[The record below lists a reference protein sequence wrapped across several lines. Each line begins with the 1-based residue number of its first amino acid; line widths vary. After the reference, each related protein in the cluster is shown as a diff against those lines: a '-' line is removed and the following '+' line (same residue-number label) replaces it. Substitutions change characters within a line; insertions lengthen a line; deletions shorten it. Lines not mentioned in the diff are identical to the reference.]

1 MKQVIAIVSDEN
13 SNKWQVLIAV
23 VIDENSINSDH
34 W

>member
-23 VIDENSINSDH
+23 VSDENSINSDH